1 MKLKTIIDGV
11 SWPMDAVKC
20 PMLAAIPVGRLL
32 IPTDSNMSRER
43 SYISRDINLL
53 VAPTGGLNNILPYL
67 SKLIIFS
74 IDNFIAFGKK
84 LKPIVDLTLT
94 TSAVSLGSVEIGL
107 DFLLLLTELGRFY
120 FD

>member
-1 MKLKTIIDGV
+1 MADGRSEMSNASGNSRRPTI
-11 SWPMDAVKC
+11 
-20 PMLAAIPVGRLL
+20 
-32 IPTDSNMSRER
+32 DSNMSRER

-53 VAPTGGLNNILPYL
+53 VAPTGGINNILPYL
-67 SKLIIFS
+67 LTEHFS

-107 DFLLLLTELGRFY
+107 DFLLLLLTELGRSILIY
-120 FD
+120 RRS

>member
-1 MKLKTIIDGV
+1 MADGRSEMSNASGNSRRPTI
-11 SWPMDAVKC
+11 
-20 PMLAAIPVGRLL
+20 
-32 IPTDSNMSRER
+32 DSNMSRER